1 MTLKVI
7 GPAAIPTLVD
17 SIRRNEEWGKDSWSI
32 IRMAC
37 EALGEIGPA
46 AVPALI
52 DLIKRSDEFS
62 DKWIVICEAH
72 EALKKIGPAALSG
85 LKSFIGP
92 PSPLDELTKNGIRQN
107 IEQIDKKH
115 GKGQAGP
122 YRINVSNCFQLICQ
136 QAMQVYCLALLGN
149 RPPCAPSPK
158 ARWVIYA
165 LAEGEKDAKY
175 DLKSGALMNF
185 K

>member
-1 MTLKVI
+1 MFWYVCMTLKVI

-62 DKWIVICEAH
+62 D
-72 EALKKIGPAALSG
+72 
-85 LKSFIGP
+85 
-92 PSPLDELTKNGIRQN
+92 NG
-107 IEQIDKKH
+107 
-115 GKGQAGP
+115 
-122 YRINVSNCFQLICQ
+122 
-136 QAMQVYCLALLGN
+136 
-149 RPPCAPSPK
+149 
-158 ARWVIYA
+158 
-165 LAEGEKDAKY
+165 
-175 DLKSGALMNF
+175 
-185 K
+185 